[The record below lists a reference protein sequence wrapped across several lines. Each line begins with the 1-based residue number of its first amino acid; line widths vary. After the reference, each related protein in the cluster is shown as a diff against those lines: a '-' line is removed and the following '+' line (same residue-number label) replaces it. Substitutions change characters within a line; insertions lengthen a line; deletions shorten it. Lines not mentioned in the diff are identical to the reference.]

1 MSGPVDL
8 TSGPSETV
16 LDPIPDTVARRL
28 EAARSAPIEHRR
40 EALADVVRAFPTFPD
55 GWAELAELA
64 RDDLEAYAC
73 YRVGYHRGLDALRR
87 SGWRGTGLVR
97 WERPSNR
104 GFLRCLDGLRATA
117 AAIGEGD
124 EEERCALFL
133 KQLDPAWPPTGRGH
147 VS

>member
-16 LDPIPDTVARRL
+16 LDPVPETVARRL
-28 EAARSAPIEHRR
+28 DAARAAPIEHRR
-40 EALADVVRAFPTFPD
+40 EALADVVRAFPTVPD

-64 RDDLEAYAC
+64 RDDLEAYAY

-97 WERPSNR
+97 WNRPSNR
-104 GFLRCLDGLRATA
+104 GFLRCLDGLRSTA
-117 AAIGEGD
+117 GAIGEAG

-133 KQLDPAWPPTGRGH
+133 KQLDPAWPPAARGDA
-147 VS
+147 S